1 MPVISIPSAEALV
14 PVMFKM
20 ALAPDWMIEPVLV
33 RFTPVPVPVPVPLL
47 LPVRLTV
54 PLPD

>member
-1 MPVISIPSAEALV
+1 VPVISIPSAEALV

-33 RFTPVPVPVPVPLL
+33 RFTPAPVPLL